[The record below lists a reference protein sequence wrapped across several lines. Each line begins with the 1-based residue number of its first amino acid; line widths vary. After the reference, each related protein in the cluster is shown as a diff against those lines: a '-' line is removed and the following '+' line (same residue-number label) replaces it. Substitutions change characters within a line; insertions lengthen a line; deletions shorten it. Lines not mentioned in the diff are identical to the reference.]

1 MLLIKQKTDRIELQ
15 KKQKI
20 LFELYARVRIYL
32 QDNPIFLLLLK
43 AIGKQGGKR
52 RIKSTGL
59 LRTPFYTSTAANTL
73 FHIGTTFIA
82 LRDSACRTMLHTVS
96 AMVAKFCVDIGTP
109 LLRSFT
115 TFRKKRNN
123 GKNA

>member
-1 MLLIKQKTDRIELQ
+1 MPEGR
-15 KKQKI
+15 
-20 LFELYARVRIYL
+20 YARIYL

-73 FHIGTTFIA
+73 FHIGSTLIA
-82 LRDSACRTMLHTVS
+82 FRDGACRTMLHAVS
-96 AMVAKFCVDIGTP
+96 AMVAKFCVKGCPQKARTFDTP
-109 LLRSFT
+109 FAALLADCF
-115 TFRKKRNN
+115 KKQKENRIIL
-123 GKNA
+123 